1 MQTLISSTQLR
12 IASLHSRDVSIT
24 PQGSPRISHLALHT
38 ADGIRMIEIREIIRI
53 ESDSNYC
60 VIYCADGHRH
70 VASRTLRTVEAL
82 LPADQ
87 FARVHQSHLVRI
99 TQLKVVHKD
108 EVVLVNGDRLPLS
121 RSQRNVILN
130 QLQAFSVKI

>member
-1 MQTLISSTQLR
+1 MYV
-12 IASLHSRDVSIT
+12 ASRKATGNHTGPGVQKKQVT
-24 PQGSPRISHLALHT
+24 HLALHT
-38 ADGIRMIEIREIIRI
+38 IDGVVMIAISDIIRV

-60 VIYCADGHRH
+60 IIYCADGQRN
-70 VASRTLRTVEAL
+70 VASRPLRAVEAL

-108 EVVLVNGDRLPLS
+108 EVALVNGDRLPLS